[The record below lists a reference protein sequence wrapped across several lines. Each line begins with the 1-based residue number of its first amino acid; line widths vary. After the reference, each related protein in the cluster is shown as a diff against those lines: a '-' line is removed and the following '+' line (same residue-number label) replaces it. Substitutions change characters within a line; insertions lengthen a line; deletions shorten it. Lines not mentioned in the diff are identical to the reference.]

1 MNFSQWV
8 NRIFWSL
15 FCGGVLFCL
24 VRLAGERGAVW
35 AIAAGTGLL
44 AALLV
49 FLLGFQKNKS

>member
-1 MNFSQWV
+1 MLIKTLTLF
-8 NRIFWSL
+8 

-24 VRLAGERGAVW
+24 VLLAGERGAVW